1 MIKLAER
8 VINLEVLN
16 LLEVSAGAPPDCVN
30 LTVGEPDLPPDPLVK
45 EGIKEALDKNLT
57 KYTADEGILELRK
70 AIADDLKERYGVS
83 YDTDEIIIT
92 QGGAGAIFS
101 TLLALLNEG
110 DKAILQSPWY
120 SGHLRA
126 LNLLR
131 AKTFPFKT
139 LEKGIPVEPRLD
151 SLPKEAKI
159 IFLCSPN
166 NPTGMVLKHEDL
178 EKILFFAK
186 QNDQIILIDIAYEA
200 LTNDGKVP
208 LPIEFKGG
216 KDQTVILGSFSKCY
230 SITGLRIGYVA
241 APKEIA
247 VGIKKAISTFSFC
260 ANSITQYGVLN
271 AFKKGNPN
279 FPSLREEF
287 RKRREIAFEILSKGN
302 RLTLS
307 KPEGGFFIFPYFED
321 GKEDVER
328 AKLLVRKA
336 KVITV
341 PGYPFFGPD
350 GKGHLRIALTQ
361 PVEILKEALE
371 KIISVLES

>member
-1 MIKLAER
+1 MKKLSER
-8 VINLEVLN
+8 VSNLEVLSI
-16 LLEVSAGAPPDCVN
+16 LEVAAGASPECID

-45 EGIKEALDKNLT
+45 EGIIEALEKNLT

-70 AIADDLKERYGVS
+70 AVADDLKERYGVS

-101 TLLALLNEG
+101 SLLALLNEG

-131 AKTFPFKT
+131 VKSFPLKTF
-139 LEKGIPVEPRLD
+139 EKGYPLEINLE
-151 SLPKEAKI
+151 SLPQDAKI

-166 NPTGMVLKHEDL
+166 NPTGMILKHEDL
-178 EKILFFAK
+178 EKILFFAI

-200 LTNDGKVP
+200 LTDSGKVP
-208 LPIEFKGG
+208 LPIEFKKG
-216 KDQTVILGSFSKCY
+216 KERTIIIGSFSKCY

-241 APKEIA
+241 APKDIA
-247 VGIKKAISTFSFC
+247 VGVKKTISTFSFC
-260 ANSITQYGVLN
+260 ANSITQYGVLK
-271 AFKKGNPN
+271 AFRCGNPN

-287 RKRREIAFEILSKGN
+287 KRRREICTEILHKAGIKFA
-302 RLTLS
+302 
-307 KPEGGFFIFPYFED
+307 KPEGGFFLFPYFED
-321 GKEDVER
+321 GRKDVER
-328 AKLLVRKA
+328 AKFLVEKA

-350 GKGHLRIALTQ
+350 GKGHLRIALTK
-361 PVEILKEALE
+361 PIETLRKALE
-371 KIISVLES
+371 QIVSALPK

>member
-1 MIKLAER
+1 MRLAER
-8 VINLEVLN
+8 VANLEVLN
-16 LLEVSAGAPPDCVN
+16 LLEVSKGASPDCIN

-45 EGIKEALDKNLT
+45 EGIMEALDKNLT
-57 KYTADEGILELRK
+57 KYTPDEGILELRK
-70 AIADDLKERYGVS
+70 AVADDLKERYGVP

-92 QGGAGAIFS
+92 QGGAGAIFAS
-101 TLLALLNEG
+101 LLALLNEG

-126 LNLLR
+126 LNLLK
-131 AKTFPFKT
+131 AKAFPLKTFERGAPID
-139 LEKGIPVEPRLD
+139 LETKD
-151 SLPKEAKI
+151 LPKDAKI

-178 EKILFFAK
+178 EKVLFFAER
-186 QNDQIILIDIAYEA
+186 NDQILLIDIAYEA
-200 LTNDGKVP
+200 LTENGKIP

-216 KDQTVILGSFSKCY
+216 KERTVILGSFSKCY

-241 APKEIA
+241 APREIA

-260 ANSITQYGVLN
+260 ANSLTQYGVLN

-287 RKRREIAFEILSKGN
+287 KKRRELSFKILSNGGI
-302 RLTLS
+302 RVT
-307 KPEGGFFIFPYFED
+307 KPEGGFFIFPYFDD
-321 GKEDVER
+321 GKEDIDR
-328 AKLLVRKA
+328 AKLLVEKA

-361 PVEILKEALE
+361 PLEVLKSALG
-371 KIISVLES
+371 KIVSLLKN